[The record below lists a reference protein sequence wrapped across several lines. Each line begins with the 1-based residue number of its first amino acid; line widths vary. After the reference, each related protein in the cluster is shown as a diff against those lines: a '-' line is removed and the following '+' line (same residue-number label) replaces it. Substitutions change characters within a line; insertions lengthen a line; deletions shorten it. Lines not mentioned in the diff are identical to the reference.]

1 MTQIRADALPAA
13 LERGVPAVA
22 WVHGDEPLLAQEAA
36 GAIRRA
42 LRAAGF
48 DERQVFDANRSLRPD
63 ALLGET
69 NALSLFAS
77 KRLIELRFS
86 GKPGKELGQAVAD
99 AARSVDE
106 TTRILVSSPRLDRS
120 TTESAWFTAID
131 RAGWVV
137 PVFPIERAQL
147 PQWIAARLAQQGQR
161 ADRATIELIAERV
174 EGNLLAAHQEI
185 RKLGLLF
192 DAGELPAEETRAAV
206 LNVARY
212 DAFDLVGAMLAADTG
227 RALRSL
233 DGLRAEGEAEPLV
246 LWALSDAVRTL
257 LRLAQARQ
265 RGRPLAQA
273 LREARVFGPRER
285 LYGDALRR
293 ADPALLQAALR
304 QAAKTDRMI
313 KGIEPGDA
321 WQALETLVMMV
332 AGAPALGAV
341 KAATAAPGTAPLQ

>member
-1 MTQIRADALPAA
+1 MTQIRADALAAA
-13 LERGVPAVA
+13 LERGVAPIA
-22 WVHGDEPLLAQEAA
+22 WVHGDEPLLVQEAT

-48 DERQVFDANRSLRPD
+48 DERQVFDAGRNLRPD
-63 ALLGET
+63 VLLGET

-77 KRLIELRFS
+77 NRLIELRFAA
-86 GKPGKELGQAVAD
+86 KPGKELGQAIAD
-99 AARSVDE
+99 AARGLDE
-106 TTRILVSSPRLDRS
+106 NTRILVSSPRLDRT

-137 PVFPIERAQL
+137 PVFPVERAQL
-147 PQWIAARLAQQGQR
+147 PQWITGRLAQQGQR

-192 DAGELPAEETRAAV
+192 DKGELPPDETRAAV

-212 DAFDLVGAMLAADTG
+212 DAFDLVGAMLAGDAA

-233 DGLRAEGEAEPLV
+233 DGLHAEGEAEPLI
-246 LWALSDAVRTL
+246 LWALSDAIRTL
-257 LRLAQARQ
+257 LRLTEARQ

-293 ADPALLQAALR
+293 ADAAQLQAALR

-313 KGIEPGDA
+313 KGIESGDT
-321 WQALETLVMMV
+321 WQALETLVMML
-332 AGAPALGAV
+332 AGAPALGA
-341 KAATAAPGTAPLQ
+341 PLPARA